1 MVTEKIIKILA
12 EQYDMD
18 ASTLTAESTFEDMAF
33 DSLDVAEMVM
43 TLEDEYKVH
52 IEMSSDIKTI
62 GDLAKHIE
70 AQAQVK

>member
-1 MVTEKIIKILA
+1 MVTEKIIQILS

-18 ASTLTAESTFEDMAF
+18 ASTLTAESSFENMAF

-70 AQAQVK
+70 AQQAK

>member
-1 MVTEKIIKILA
+1 MVTERIIKILS

-18 ASTLTAESTFEDMAF
+18 ASTLTAESTFEEMAF

-52 IEMSSDIKTI
+52 IEMSADIKTI

-70 AQAQVK
+70 AKSEAK

>member
-1 MVTEKIIKILA
+1 MVTEKIIQILA

-18 ASTLTAESTFEDMAF
+18 ASTLSAESSFEDMAF

-52 IEMSSDIKTI
+52 IEMSADIKTI

-70 AQAQVK
+70 AQQTK